1 MNIQEYIKPEL
12 LALAAVLYV
21 LGMGCKRSGTIA
33 DKWIPYI
40 LGGAGILLACL
51 YVFGVSDLSSASQVL
66 TALFTGVTQGLLCAG
81 ASVYVNQMV
90 RQTAKRE

>member
-1 MNIQEYIKPEL
+1 MNISEYIKPEL
-12 LALAAVLYV
+12 LVLAAMLYV
-21 LGMGCKRSGTIA
+21 LGMGLKRSGTIA

-51 YVFGVSDLSSASQVL
+51 YVFGVGEPSDVPGVL

-90 RQTAKRE
+90 KQAAKRE